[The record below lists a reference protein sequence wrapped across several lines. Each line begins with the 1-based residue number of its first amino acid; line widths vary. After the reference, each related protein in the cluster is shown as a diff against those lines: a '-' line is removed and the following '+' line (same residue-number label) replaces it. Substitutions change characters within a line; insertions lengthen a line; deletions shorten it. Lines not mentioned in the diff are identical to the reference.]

1 MSEFF
6 AGAAIGFIA
15 GMALVAY
22 WCYPLLE
29 NLREE
34 NGNIANLERDFA
46 DVVKKYRLPQLVCMD
61 DVTIA
66 KYLATCL
73 AALKTA
79 NHENRQIGADNDQ

>member
-1 MSEFF
+1 MK
-6 AGAAIGFIA
+6 
-15 GMALVAY
+15 
-22 WCYPLLE
+22 
-29 NLREE
+29 NR
-34 NGNIANLERDFA
+34 NIANLERDFA